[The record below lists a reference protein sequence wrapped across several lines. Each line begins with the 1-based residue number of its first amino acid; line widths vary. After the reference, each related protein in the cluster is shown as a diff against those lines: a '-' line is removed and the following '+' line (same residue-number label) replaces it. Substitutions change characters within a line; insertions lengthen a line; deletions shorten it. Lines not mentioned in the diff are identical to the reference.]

1 MTTREPEKPATS
13 ISSQQQSLLNM
24 TIIGLVGQVGCLTL
38 LILLAAVLSGLWL
51 DTHFGTR
58 PWVTIGMLVL
68 SIPISLVVMFFVSRS
83 AAEKLK
89 RDFEKRREENTT
101 KEDAV
106 GKDS

>member
-1 MTTREPEKPATS
+1 MKEPEKRL
-13 ISSQQQSLLNM
+13 SSQQQSFLNL

-38 LILLAAVLSGLWL
+38 IILLAAVLSGLWL

-89 RDFEKRREENTT
+89 RDFEARREETIK
-101 KEDAV
+101 KEDAI

>member
-1 MTTREPEKPATS
+1 MTMNKPEQQPG
-13 ISSQQQSLLNM
+13 SQQPSLFNL

-68 SIPISLVVMFFVSRS
+68 SIPISLVVMYFVSRS

-89 RDFEKRREENTT
+89 RDFETRREETIT
-101 KEDAV
+101 KEDAI